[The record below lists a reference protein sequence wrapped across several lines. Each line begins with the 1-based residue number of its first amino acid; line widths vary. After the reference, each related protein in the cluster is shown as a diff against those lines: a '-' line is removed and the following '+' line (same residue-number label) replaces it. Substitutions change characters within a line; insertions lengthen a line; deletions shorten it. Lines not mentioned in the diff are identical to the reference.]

1 MERKTYTY
9 EYPRPAVTADT
20 VLLAYPENPQE
31 PLDAEVLL
39 VRRGRDPYKGKWALP
54 GGFLDMEETVE
65 ACARRELREETG
77 AETDAFDFILLG
89 LYDRP
94 DRDPRGRTVSAAYLV
109 QAPRDAFDPAAGDDA
124 AEARFFPAR
133 ALPPADE
140 LAYDHADILG
150 DALSLVE
157 RVAGVHGDGC
167 GGGGHHGDGE
177 CGCGG
182 HGRHHRHDGHDCQ
195 CGHHHHD

>member
-1 MERKTYTY
+1 MERKSYTY

-20 VLLAYPENPQE
+20 VLMAYPEDPRE
-31 PLDAEVLL
+31 PLDAEILL
-39 VRRGRDPYKGKWALP
+39 IRRGRDPFRGKWALP
-54 GGFLDMEETVE
+54 GGFLDMAETVE

-77 AETDAFDFILLG
+77 ADTDAFDFILLG

-133 ALPPADE
+133 ELPPPDE
-140 LAYDHADILG
+140 LAFDHADILG

-157 RVAGVHGDGC
+157 RVAGA
-167 GGGGHHGDGE
+167 HGDGE

-182 HGRHHRHDGHDCQ
+182 HGHHHHDGECG
-195 CGHHHHD
+195 CGHHHHG